1 MKENAKSYR
10 IYIRVS
16 EAEKADIA
24 YQAALNDMSISE
36 FVLKCVRRKRIV
48 VCENFPELIFQLSRL
63 GNNLN
68 QIAAVSNTNK
78 YISERQLSEVK
89 NILSECYQKMSEF
102 VSFVCEPKD
111 KNENTANQLSE
122 EVVEEINNALAIINS
137 RINSYS
143 AKKEV

>member
-1 MKENAKSYR
+1 MKKSGKTYR
-10 IYIRVS
+10 IDIRVT

-36 FVLKCVRRKRIV
+36 YVMKCVKRKRIV
-48 VCENFPELIFQLSRL
+48 VCENFPELLFQLSHL

-68 QIAAVSNTNK
+68 QIAAVANTNK
-78 YISERQLSEVK
+78 YISEKQLSEVK

-102 VSFVCEPKD
+102 VSFVCEPKG
-111 KNENTANQLSE
+111 KNENNTNQLSD

>member
-1 MKENAKSYR
+1 MKGNAKSYR

-16 EAEKADIA
+16 ESEKADIA
-24 YQAALNDMSISE
+24 YQATLNDMSISE
-36 FVLKCVRRKRIV
+36 YVLKCVRRKRIV
-48 VCENFPELIFQLSRL
+48 VCENFPELIFQLSHL

-68 QIAAVSNTNK
+68 QIAAVANTNK
-78 YISERQLSEVK
+78 YITERQLSEVK

-102 VSFVCEPKD
+102 VSFICEPKD
-111 KNENTANQLSE
+111 KNENKTNQLSD

>member
-1 MKENAKSYR
+1 MKEKGKNFR
-10 IYIRVS
+10 IDIRVT
-16 EAEKADIA
+16 EAEKAEIA
-24 YQAALNDMSISE
+24 YQAALNNMSISE
-36 FVLKCVRRKRIV
+36 FILKCVRRKRIV
-48 VCENFPELIFQLSRL
+48 VCENFPELLFQLSHL

-68 QIAAVSNTNK
+68 QIAAVANTNK

-102 VSFVCEPKD
+102 VSFVCEPKG